1 MTNPDTYIDSVMND
15 IRDPMSM
22 EGYNIFQGT
31 VQSVSPVRTTQSLLS
46 YSLNN
51 IFEGKFWSKKDST
64 TKKVK
69 LFDNII
75 LNGNYNFAD
84 TIKWSPVTVRATTRI
99 LKGATTFSLNAVWD
113 PQAVDLETGRRIAQ
127 TYRSANG
134 RFLRFD
140 NFQMRFA
147 TRLTLQKIKEIFG
160 GEARPSANSR
170 DENDRQGSRRQA
182 GQIDRDKFFDLFN
195 GFSINHNFLMTRVGR
210 EGRDTTIIGTHTVN
224 MTGSMSLTP
233 KWRINV
239 RNIGYDFRSKR
250 ITYPDIG
257 FTRDL
262 HCWQL
267 SFSWQPERGT
277 YSLQIGVKPGS
288 LDFIKLPHQN
298 NNQNAD
304 RFGGF

>member
-1 MTNPDTYIDSVMND
+1 
-15 IRDPMSM
+15 M

-31 VQSVSPVRTTQSLLS
+31 VQSINPVRTTQSLIS
-46 YSLNN
+46 YSFNN
-51 IFEGKFWSKKDST
+51 IFEAKFWSKKDST
-64 TKKVK
+64 AKKVK

-75 LNGNYNFAD
+75 INGNYNFAD
-84 TIKWSPVTVRATTRI
+84 TVHWSPVTIRATTR
-99 LKGATTFSLNAVWD
+99 LFKGATTFSFNAVFD
-113 PQAVDLETGRRIAQ
+113 PQSIDMETGRRMAE
-127 TYRSANG
+127 TYLSSNG
-134 RFLRFD
+134 RLLRFD

-160 GEARPSANSR
+160 GESPRDRASNGSEGQQSR
-170 DENDRQGSRRQA
+170 GRA
-182 GQIDRDKFFDLFN
+182 GQVDRDKFFDLFN
-195 GFSINHNFLMTRVGR
+195 GFSLNHNFLMTRVGMP
-210 EGRDTTIIGTHTVN
+210 GRDTTIIGTHTVN
-224 MTGSMSLTP
+224 MTGTMSLTP

-239 RNIGYDFRSKR
+239 RNIGYDFRSGR

-277 YSLQIGVKPGS
+277 YTLQIGVKPGS